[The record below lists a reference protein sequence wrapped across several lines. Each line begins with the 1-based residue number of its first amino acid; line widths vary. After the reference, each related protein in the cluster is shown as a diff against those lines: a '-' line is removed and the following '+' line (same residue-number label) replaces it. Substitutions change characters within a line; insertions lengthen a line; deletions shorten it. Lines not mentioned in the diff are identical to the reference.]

1 MRRFRVY
8 VDSSGGGGSEIIDL
22 PDDAT
27 EEQIATECKAALDAM
42 LSNLDSGWHELEPE
56 DGE

>member
-8 VDSSGGGGSEIIDL
+8 VNSSGGGDSEIVEL
-22 PDDAT
+22 PDDVT
-27 EEQIATECKAALDAM
+27 EEQIAKKCGAAMDAL
-42 LSNLDSGWHELEPE
+42 LSNLDSGWHELEEE